1 MWSKMKESNKIVFL
15 ILHYKII
22 DETIKCVESIISN
35 YNNENYEVVIVDN
48 GSIDGT
54 GEILKEKYK
63 NSSNIYVIINKKN
76 LGFAKGN
83 NVGFEFAKK
92 RGAKYI
98 IMVNN
103 DIVFTQRDFCKLMVE
118 KYNEFH
124 YAVLG
129 PKILLPKGDEFCY
142 NIKVKNIKE
151 QYIFIF
157 LLYIRLFLA
166 YINLGK
172 IFEILFK
179 KKNKK
184 RKNRIDINLKRENVP
199 IYGCCIIFSEDY
211 INKFDG
217 IDDRTF
223 LYCEES
229 LLYLRILENKL
240 KILYDPQLEILHNH
254 SVATK
259 QLNNTIRKKE
269 IFVVKNLIKSNKI
282 LLNELKKYK
291 RMCKSIE

>member
-1 MWSKMKESNKIVFL
+1 MKYNEKIVFL
-15 ILHYKII
+15 ILHYKVIE
-22 DETIKCVESIISN
+22 ETKKCVESIINN
-35 YNNENYEVVIVDN
+35 YSNENYEIVIVDN
-48 GSIDGT
+48 GSLNES
-54 GEILKEKYK
+54 GEKLKNMYK
-63 NSSNIYVIINKKN
+63 NNSNIFIIINKKN

-83 NVGFEFAKK
+83 NVGFKFAKK
-92 RGAKYI
+92 RGANYI

-103 DIVFTQRDFCKLMVE
+103 DIVFTQNNFCKLMIE

-124 YAVLG
+124 YAILG

-142 NIKVKNIKE
+142 NIKVKSVKE

-157 LLYIRLFLA
+157 LLYVRLFLA
-166 YINLGK
+166 YIGLGK

-184 RKNRIDINLKRENVP
+184 RKNRIDINIKRENIP

-211 INKFDG
+211 INRFDG

-229 LLYLRILENKL
+229 LLYLRTLENDL
-240 KILYDPQLEILHNH
+240 KIVYDPQLEILHNH
-254 SVATK
+254 SVVTK
-259 QLNNTIRKKE
+259 QINNTIRKKE

-282 LLNELKKYK
+282 LLKELKKYK
-291 RMCKSIE
+291 RMCKQNKCLY

>member
-1 MWSKMKESNKIVFL
+1 MKEKNKIVFL

-22 DETIKCVESIISN
+22 DETVNCVQSIISN
-35 YNNENYEVVIVDN
+35 YGNENYEVVIVDN
-48 GSIDGT
+48 GSINGT
-54 GEILKEKYK
+54 GEMLKEKYK
-63 NSSNIYVIINKKN
+63 NNSNIYVI
-76 LGFAKGN
+76 
-83 NVGFEFAKK
+83 K
-92 RGAKYI
+92 RGANYI

-103 DIVFTQRDFCKLMVE
+103 DIVFTQNNFCKLMIE

-124 YAVLG
+124 YAILG

-142 NIKVKNIKE
+142 NIKVKSIKE
-151 QYIFIF
+151 QHIFIL
-157 LLYIRLFLA
+157 LLYVRLFLA
-166 YINLGK
+166 YIGLGK

-184 RKNRIDINLKRENVP
+184 RKNRIDINLKRENIP

-211 INKFDG
+211 INRFDG

-229 LLYLRILENKL
+229 LLYLRILENNL
-240 KILYDPQLEILHNH
+240 KIVYDPQLEILHNH
-254 SVATK
+254 SVVTK
-259 QLNNTIRKKE
+259 KIKNTIIKKE

-282 LLNELKKYK
+282 LLNEIKKYK
-291 RMCKSIE
+291 RMCK